1 MSLILDALRKSERAR
16 QQTLNGQISNVAP
29 AAEHSRL
36 PTPWVTLIGLVLLL
50 NAIVLA
56 YLLWRTDQSERSV
69 PAAVSATTTTTAAIP
84 AAKPLIRPLA
94 DEVIQPRV
102 QAQTTPTAASTE
114 NPLPAAGTVTA
125 AAVAPNPDSAV
136 APLDSLP
143 QAFQQS
149 LPALHLD
156 VHSYAANPADRF
168 VVINMQRYVAGD
180 TLKEGPRV
188 IAITQQGVVLEYQG
202 TRFLLPRD

>member
-1 MSLILDALRKSERAR
+1 
-16 QQTLNGQISNVAP
+16 AP
-29 AAEHSRL
+29 
-36 PTPWVTLIGLVLLL
+36 V
-50 NAIVLA
+50 
-56 YLLWRTDQSERSV
+56 
-69 PAAVSATTTTTAAIP
+69 TTTAIAAIP

-94 DEVIQPRV
+94 DEVTQPGA
-102 QAQTTPTAASTE
+102 QAQAMPITEAAK
-114 NPLPAAGTVTA
+114 NPLPAATTVTA
-125 AAVAPNPDSAV
+125 AAVARNPDSAV